1 MPMSD
6 STSTS
11 EKVDGRR
18 LRSDRSRQVIVE
30 AMLQLI
36 NQGNLVPTA
45 QQIAD
50 HAKVGIRSVFRHFE
64 DMEAIFA
71 TGDQIWREGFIGK
84 ASSVD
89 PALPLRER
97 IVWGVNEIQK
107 LYENNSNIMKSTAT
121 RRWRSAFLKQNYAKY
136 QSKMRSDI
144 ARALPEISRLSQSRQ
159 EAIFAIMSFE
169 YWDRLRDHQSL
180 SPEDSAALLIDLLES
195 LIPRA

>member
-1 MPMSD
+1 MSD

-89 PALPLRER
+89 TALPLRER

-136 QSKMRSDI
+136 QNKMRSDI

>member
-121 RRWRSAFLKQNYAKY
+121 RRWRSAFLNQNYAKY
-136 QSKMRSDI
+136 QNKMRSDI

>member
-136 QSKMRSDI
+136 QNKMRSDI

>member
-1 MPMSD
+1 MSD

-121 RRWRSAFLKQNYAKY
+121 RRWRSAFLNQNYAKY
-136 QSKMRSDI
+136 QNKMRSDI